1 MLQDRQKVGGVA
13 ALIEAAT
20 FIVGF
25 ALFALVLSDYTTDD
39 PEPAESVAFLVDHQA
54 AIYVFNL
61 VIFIIFAIFLVVLAL
76 ALHQRVKAGSPGL
89 ADTAT
94 VFGLVWAGLAFAA
107 GMIAMVSIERIVDLA
122 DVDADQA
129 ESVWASIDSIQEG
142 LGGGIE
148 IVGALWVAL
157 VSWAA
162 IRAGVLP
169 LALNILGLVIG
180 VAGIVTLA
188 PALEMFGAVFGL
200 GLIVWF
206 VWVGIVL
213 LRDDSD
219 PGSAPAP
226 AMGDRATTD

>member
-1 MLQDRQKVGGVA
+1 MDRQKVGGVA

-25 ALFALVLSDYTTDD
+25 VIFASVLSDYTTGD

-54 AIYVFNL
+54 AFYVFNL

-76 ALHQRVKAGSPGL
+76 ALHQRLKPGSPGL
-89 ADTAT
+89 ADAAT
-94 VFGLVWAGLAFAA
+94 VFGLIWAGLTFAA
-107 GMIAMVSIERIVDLA
+107 GMIAIVSIEAIVDLS
-122 DVDADQA
+122 DTDADQA
-129 ESVWASIDSIQEG
+129 ESVWASLDSVQEG

-148 IVGALWVAL
+148 VVGALWVAL

-162 IRAGVLP
+162 IRARVLP
-169 LALNILGLVIG
+169 LALNVLGVVIG
-180 VAGIVTLA
+180 VAGVVTLV

-213 LRDDSD
+213 LIDDSD
-219 PGSAPAP
+219 LGSDAA
-226 AMGDRATTD
+226 AVVGDRTTPH